1 VSPENASV
9 RDIAFRGDEMTR
21 YTYRVEWLPDCGQ
34 YIGRCLEMPWLYAPA
49 ATAQEAV
56 AGVHQMVD
64 ERVADMIACGADP
77 PKPFGDR
84 AYSGKFLVRTSVALH
99 RRLSIEAAEEG
110 VSLNQCVVQ
119 QLSGRKP
126 PTNLWDI

>member
-1 VSPENASV
+1 
-9 RDIAFRGDEMTR
+9 MTR

-56 AGVHQMVD
+56 AGVQQMVD

-77 PKPFGDR
+77 R
-84 AYSGKFLVRTSVALH
+84 SHSGTGLTAAS
-99 RRLSIEAAEEG
+99 RRQIYGIS
-110 VSLNQCVVQ
+110 
-119 QLSGRKP
+119 SGG
-126 PTNLWDI
+126 